1 MIFSKENKSK
11 FKAVVKQILPNILT
25 IIFFSL
31 QLSNLSPDTPQ
42 NYNSFEN
49 LASQEI
55 TFDNDDDEKEDCFVS
70 LSYDFEF
77 CPDDIHETIQLV
89 TTIHSSIQK
98 HSDLTRAPPQV

>member
-11 FKAVVKQILPNILT
+11 FKAVVKQTLPNILA

-31 QLSNLSPDTPQ
+31 QLSNLSQDTSQ
-42 NYNSFEN
+42 NYNSFED

-55 TFDNDDDEKEDCFVS
+55 TLDNDDDEKEDCFVS
-70 LSYDFEF
+70 LSFDFEF
-77 CPDDIHETIQLV
+77 RPDDTYETAQLV
-89 TTIHSSIQK
+89 TTTHSSIQK